1 MARELRDWGPSQCG
15 QFASVA
21 GLASMTGT
29 LLTLHPSPRYTP
41 LPCHP
46 PFIRHAAHGAA
57 TEAARATHSRAR
69 LHRRLRLGQ
78 PRARACHYRH
88 PRLWRHR
95 ARHVRRGTCLASA
108 ATPARTQA
116 ATPRT
121 QAATSTP
128 LRSLTAATYTQGKA
142 QPVSARIVNLATEA
156 GVPQGALA
164 AERST
169 LNAIVKVTDR
179 VGARARLGGSAGVR
193 ARLHAIVKVAA
204 PSWSPR
210 AREPACT
217 RACMHASLHAR
228 EPACMRACV
237 CGIMVSLTRCGIIV
251 SGGLHCIM

>member
-1 MARELRDWGPSQCG
+1 MTHELQNPSPNPNLIPAPTPPLPLTPDPNPNLLQVMARELRDWGPSQCG

-46 PFIRHAAHGAA
+46 PFIRHAAHGTA

-121 QAATSTP
+121 QAATPRTQAATSTP
-128 LRSLTAATYTQGKA
+128 LHSLTAATY
-142 QPVSARIVNLATEA
+142 PVYPVC
-156 GVPQGALA
+156 ALYA
-164 AERST
+164 
-169 LNAIVKVTDR
+169 L
-179 VGARARLGGSAGVR
+179 
-193 ARLHAIVKVAA
+193 
-204 PSWSPR
+204 
-210 AREPACT
+210 
-217 RACMHASLHAR
+217 
-228 EPACMRACV
+228 
-237 CGIMVSLTRCGIIV
+237 
-251 SGGLHCIM
+251 